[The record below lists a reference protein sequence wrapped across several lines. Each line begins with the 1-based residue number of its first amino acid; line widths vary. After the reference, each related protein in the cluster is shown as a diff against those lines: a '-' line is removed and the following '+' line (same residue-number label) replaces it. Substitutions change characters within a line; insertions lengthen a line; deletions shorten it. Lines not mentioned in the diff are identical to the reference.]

1 MLSGLFWIFTRSRLC
16 SISNDAL
23 PEATQVDPLRLSK
36 EAKTTAVP
44 DSPWVCEE
52 RRSVPDSQR
61 AVACEWFAQP
71 ISVAPKNAAPSA
83 SGSNRRRSFI
93 PR

>member
-36 EAKTTAVP
+36 EA
-44 DSPWVCEE
+44 
-52 RRSVPDSQR
+52 
-61 AVACEWFAQP
+61 
-71 ISVAPKNAAPSA
+71 
-83 SGSNRRRSFI
+83 
-93 PR
+93 